1 MRSKEAKLRRDKLDQ
16 ENWETEGLWEGTK
29 ELHPRSILSSLLSDN
44 QTQVL
49 KIKSKLAIERLLSFP
64 RDISNREVSKPRTG
78 LLKFVIFEFN
88 RIITTSLSSLSPNKN
103 PIEPCCNFSH
113 KKEVLEEDL
122 VVAQLT
128 FFPSD

>member
-16 ENWETEGLWEGTK
+16 ENRETEGLWEGTE
-29 ELHPRSILSSLLSDN
+29 ELHPRPILSSLLSDN